1 MFNEPDG
8 VLRPADQSGETPL
21 ALDQRQ
27 VAKVR
32 AVMLDQVEGEPDRLM
47 ATVLA
52 PQRAKVRC
60 PVVACDDRLAVD

>member
-8 VLRPADQSGETPL
+8 APHGLADQSGEPPL

-32 AVMLDQVEGEPDRLM
+32 TVMLDQVEGEQDRLI
-47 ATVLA
+47 ATMLA

-60 PVVACDDRLAVD
+60 RRVR